1 MAIVC
6 ERLYSVRRCGN
17 REELMENFLVKIRG
31 VRPFGVSLLFC
42 RWDDQ
47 LIYGKMVP
55 TTQGQKMALVVQ
67 EYIQSGLPQITLCSV
82 LNKFKRLQLVA
93 ATTSIP
99 GSFIANYFN
108 VCDPSLPTV
117 VTTIA
122 LASTVAIFS
131 IGQLCTE
138 LIGYVYFSEDK
149 QEVKLAYLD
158 YWGRRKEAIYGV
170 EDFLPLTNS
179 PRFPS
184 DFLFRRLYLYNSR
197 HPFKL
202 SLKYGKIVDEDS
214 FKTVFCHELE

>member
-1 MAIVC
+1 MLPV
-6 ERLYSVRRCGN
+6 
-17 REELMENFLVKIRG
+17 LMKSNTLRVTCTHFL
-31 VRPFGVSLLFC
+31 RPTYCKTSEIPDKNKYKV
-42 RWDDQ
+42 
-47 LIYGKMVP
+47 IYR
-55 TTQGQKMALVVQ
+55 
-67 EYIQSGLPQITLCSV
+67 LPQITLCSV